1 MEFTPERPSLEC
13 FSSIRSST
21 PPNISDL
28 PFWADSPENQK
39 SREDGFS
46 SSILMN
52 LAEDSNKPVSKLIN
66 ITQLRPGHN
75 PRKLLLPLFYQ
86 EKSENQEY
94 LTKNQSRSR
103 RSFSADSVQTYVY
116 NKNQMHVDEKKI
128 ITTTTINTQSNID
141 IIEVSPELFKDK
153 VNFEYEKE
161 LKSSGV
167 NIEIVEFT
175 SNPTLTLC
183 KECGETAISVV
194 EKENGKMGKFW
205 GKIHNAFCCCIFN
218 MTSGSDTFIHSC
230 SKCKTVLFRL
240 NA

>member
-13 FSSIRSST
+13 FSSIRSSA

-28 PFWADSPENQK
+28 PFWADSPDTQK

-52 LAEDSNKPVSKLIN
+52 LAEDSNKPISKLIN

-86 EKSENQEY
+86 ENTENQAY
-94 LTKNQSRSR
+94 LVPNQSKSR
-103 RSFSADSVQTYVY
+103 RSFSADSVHSYVY
-116 NKNQMHVDEKKI
+116 NKNQLHVDEKKV

-141 IIEVSPELFKDK
+141 IIEVNPDLFKDK
-153 VNFEYEKE
+153 VNFDYEKE
-161 LKSSGV
+161 IKSSGF

-175 SNPTLTLC
+175 TNPTLTLC
-183 KECGETAISVV
+183 KQCGETAISVV
-194 EKENGKMGKFW
+194 EKDNERIGKFW
-205 GKIHNAFCCCIFN
+205 GKIQNAFCCCIFK
-218 MTSGSDTFIHSC
+218 MTSGSDTYVHSC

-240 NA
+240 IA